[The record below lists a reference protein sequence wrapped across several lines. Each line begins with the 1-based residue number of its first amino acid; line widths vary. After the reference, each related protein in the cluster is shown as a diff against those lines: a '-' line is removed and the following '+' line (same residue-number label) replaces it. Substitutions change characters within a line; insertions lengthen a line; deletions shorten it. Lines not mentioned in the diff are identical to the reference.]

1 MIASSVLNRIFLL
14 LIAAVVFVGCDSND
28 EEDTPA
34 ADAERFVGNW
44 IVVAAADQDGVRDQ
58 TAVFADLG
66 ELTVNLSDVQDFV
79 LALDYTDPMTDDLSL
94 SGPYSLTES
103 SSTLALTVTASG
115 ITVDLPFQ
123 YRFINDDTV
132 ELTTNGATIGLLLNT
147 PLEGDVVLTLER
159 A

>member
-1 MIASSVLNRIFLL
+1 MTASNVFYKILFL
-14 LIAAVVFVGCDSND
+14 LIAALVVVGCDSTDD
-28 EEDTPA
+28 EEPA

-44 IVVAAADQDGVRDQ
+44 VVVSAADQDGVRDQ
-58 TAVFADLG
+58 TPVFADLG
-66 ELTVNLSDVQDFV
+66 ELTVDLSENQDFV
-79 LALDYTDPMTDDLSL
+79 LALNYTDPMTDDLML

-103 SSTLALTVTASG
+103 SNTLALTVTASG

-123 YRFINDDTV
+123 YMFINDDTV

-159 A
+159 V